1 MEFLPYIAGAAGLV
15 LAVFFYRREQR
26 NYRKID
32 LMLDEVLNESLLSQN
47 DLKEGQLSV
56 LSNKLLRIHDKMNIE
71 ISHAEQEREQV
82 KGLISNMSHQ
92 LKTPLAN
99 IMMYQELLEDKS
111 LPLDERIEFLHRLKV
126 QSEKIDWIL
135 NSLFQMVKLE
145 QNVIIF
151 EPDNLPFKPTLTKA
165 VCGVFA
171 KAQKK
176 NIRIVTEEFQDQI
189 LWHNEIWTAEALEN
203 ILENAVKYTP
213 EGGQIAINFQKY
225 EMYST
230 ISVADTGIGITK
242 DEQSKIFHRFY
253 RSPKVEN
260 MEGSGIGLYL
270 SKLILEKEHG
280 YITVDSNY
288 KKGAKF
294 TVYLQNCK
302 HKNIHL

>member
-1 MEFLPYIAGAAGLV
+1 MEFLSYIAGAAGLV

-32 LMLDEVLNESLLSQN
+32 FMLDEVLNESLLSQN
-47 DLKEGQLSV
+47 ALKEGQLSM
-56 LSNKLLRIHDKMNIE
+56 LANKVLRIQDKMKIE
-71 ISHAEQEREQV
+71 ISQAEQEREQV

-99 IMMYQELLEDKS
+99 IMMYQELLEDES
-111 LPLDERIEFLHRLKV
+111 LLPSERIEFLQRLKV

-135 NSLFQMVKLE
+135 NSLFKMVKLE
-145 QNVIIF
+145 QDVIIF
-151 EPDNLPFKPTLTKA
+151 EPDNLPVKPTLAKA
-165 VCGVFA
+165 VTGVYA

-176 NIRIVTEEFQDQI
+176 NIQIVTEEFQDQI

-280 YITVDSNY
+280 YITLDSNY
-288 KKGAKF
+288 EKGTKF

-302 HKNIHL
+302 HKNSHL